1 MLEQYI
7 WSGWFG
13 CLWMD
18 LTRQFS
24 VFECTEFLKSYF
36 WDSDFTIQDG

>member
-1 MLEQYI
+1 
-7 WSGWFG
+7 
-13 CLWMD
+13 MD

-36 WDSDFTIQDG
+36 WDSDFSIFSDIKVSKLAVLIK